1 MKLSNEIIM
10 FSYFFWYFQYLKI
23 YCSHCRLGAASLM
36 DSHID
41 STSEKRKSANI
52 CQNMIYQIP
61 PRLKRNLYKIRNAWF
76 GICSDWSQNH
86 QTAIG
91 SYLDI
96 WDGLS
101 FMNSNAFLPY
111 FIFYTPIPLAIYKI
125 AQRLYNDSIWNNF
138 LDQLV
143 YTTHANR
150 SPSLTFLLLPYHWL

>member
-1 MKLSNEIIM
+1 MKLINEIIM
-10 FSYFFWYFQYLKI
+10 FSYIFWYFQYLKI

-86 QTAIG
+86 QIATLIYGMAWVSWIAMFSPLFYILYANTISNIQNCTA
-91 SYLDI
+91 SLQWFYLKQFF
-96 WDGLS
+96 WKNTESLW
-101 FMNSNAFLPY
+101 Y
-111 FIFYTPIPLAIYKI
+111 IPLMQI
-125 AQRLYNDSIWNNF
+125 
-138 LDQLV
+138 DQ
-143 YTTHANR
+143 H
-150 SPSLTFLLLPYHWL
+150 P